1 MNQYKSKEYA
11 GKSITYFLLIIWTLI
26 VLFPIYWMI
35 ITSIKEQVDVSSG
48 ARFFPFIDFRPS
60 LTTWKSLFFGGK
72 DEIKIFAPFFNS
84 TLLGVVSSIVAVFL
98 GAFAAYG
105 LIHFRYK
112 FLNFRNKDISFWI
125 ISQRMLPPIVTVF
138 PLFYLFRTLHLLDT
152 RMGMI
157 IVYTTFNLPFAVW
170 IMQDFFKSIPSEIE
184 ESALVDGCSRVQIFF
199 QIVLPLSAP
208 GLVAAFILCMVFA
221 WNEFFFAL
229 VFTYNK
235 AQTMPLF
242 IAGQV
247 MPRGIDW
254 SRISALS
261 LLTIIPMIILALFVE
276 KYMTSG
282 LVKGFGK

>member
-1 MNQYKSKEYA
+1 MNIHK
-11 GKSITYFLLIIWTLI
+11 GKTDLGKGATYLALSIWALI

-35 ITSIKEQVDVSSG
+35 ITSIKIQADVSSG
-48 ARFFPFIDFRPS
+48 ATFFPFLDFKPS
-60 LTTWKSLFFGGK
+60 LNTWKSLFLGGR
-72 DEIKIFAPFFNS
+72 DEINVVTPFLNS
-84 TLLGVVSSIVAVFL
+84 TVIGIVSSIVAVFL

-105 LIHFRYK
+105 LSHFRYK

-138 PLFYLFRTLHLLDT
+138 PLFYLFRTLHILDT
-152 RMGMI
+152 RLGMI
-157 IVYTTFNLPFAVW
+157 IVYSTFNLPFAVW

-199 QIVLPLSAP
+199 RIVFPLAAP
-208 GLVAAFILCMVFA
+208 GLVSAFILCMVFA

-229 VFTYNK
+229 VFTYSK

-247 MPRGIDW
+247 MPRGIEW
-254 SRISALS
+254 SRISALGI
-261 LLTIIPMIILALFVE
+261 LAIIPMIILALFVE
-276 KYMTSG
+276 KYITSG
-282 LVKGFGK
+282 LVKGFSR